1 MTAKPRAVLAA
12 LRTPTAPALWPA
24 PAGTTPATPAGTSRV
39 LQAGTSRAPAAGTS
53 RVLRAGTSQV
63 LQAGTS
69 LAPAAGRSRALRAR
83 AGQPARAA
91 RPARAPQAGPNPGS
105 WSRSREALPVGQAP
119 GIRAA
124 RTGTGPVR
132 RHRRRRSG
140 CRTLARTD
148 PVARKGQPG
157 CSLPALHKGL
167 PGTKCRRP
175 RRQRGPARTGSPA
188 HSVRAGTDLGRGTL
202 RNRAAGPRQRRLPR
216 AVPGQLRKLPRAD
229 PAAARRLADPPLPR
243 RARRRAQ
250 PDDTG
255 GKDHRPRRRCA
266 GRRGR
271 KAPCCKN
278 SAGWADP
285 AARKDS
291 SNRRPPERWMAG
303 RPHPRR
309 LAALVPGPA
318 ALTSSAR
325 HTRAPGRRPPDPACR
340 RLPPAP
346 ARELRA
352 ALEPARLP
360 QQERHRQ
367 TCRCRTAARC
377 RSCWLFRR
385 WPRLFP

>member
-1 MTAKPRAVLAA
+1 MTAQPRTVLAA

-24 PAGTTPATPAGTSRV
+24 PPGTTPAPPSGTSRAPAAGTPRA
-39 LQAGTSRAPAAGTS
+39 LQAGTSRAPAAGTP
-53 RVLRAGTSQV
+53 RAR
-63 LQAGTS
+63 QAGTS
-69 LAPAAGRSRALRAR
+69 RAPAAGTPRALQAR
-83 AGQPARAA
+83 AGQPTRAARAA
-91 RPARAPQAGPNPGS
+91 QAGLTPGS
-105 WSRSREALPVGQAP
+105 WSRSREALPVGRAP

-132 RHRRRRSG
+132 RHRRRRSA

-157 CSLPALHKGL
+157 CSLPALRKGL
-167 PGTKCRRP
+167 PGTKCHRP

-188 HSVRAGTDLGRGTL
+188 HRVRAGTDLGRRTL
-202 RNRAAGPRQRRLPR
+202 RNRAAGPGHRRLPR
-216 AVPGQLRKLPRAD
+216 AVPGRLRKLLRAD
-229 PAAARRLADPPLPR
+229 PAAARRLADPPLPG

-255 GKDHRPRRRCA
+255 GKDHRPRTRWA
-266 GRRGR
+266 DRRGR
-271 KAPCCKN
+271 KAPCCRN

-291 SNRRPPERWMAG
+291 SKRRRPERWMTE

-309 LAALVPGPA
+309 LAALVPAPA

-325 HTRAPGRRPPDPACR
+325 HTRAPGRRPPHPACR

-346 ARELRA
+346 PRELRA
-352 ALEPARLP
+352 ALEPSRLL

-367 TCRCRTAARC
+367 TCRRRTAARC
-377 RSCWLFRR
+377 RSCWLFRP